1 MSRARVVETA
11 NGIQEEATVDV
22 FDQMQRRFRD
32 KGWIETDAIISINA
46 AYTPAEVKALLETSR
61 FTKFTVSSNPM
72 GLQVTASK

>member
-1 MSRARVVETA
+1 MRRVLREAIIPKHRDDISRP
-11 NGIQEEATVDV
+11 
-22 FDQMQRRFRD
+22 RF
-32 KGWIETDAIISINA
+32 KTDAIISINA